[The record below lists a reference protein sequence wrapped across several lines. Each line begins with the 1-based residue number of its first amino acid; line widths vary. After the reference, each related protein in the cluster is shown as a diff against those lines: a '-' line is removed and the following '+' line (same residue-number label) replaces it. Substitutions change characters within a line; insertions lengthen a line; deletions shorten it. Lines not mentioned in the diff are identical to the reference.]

1 MTKLTGVD
9 AIMSPVN
16 LASDENTGLE
26 SVNAPIAM
34 AVLQAGAGAQ
44 VNGTQVM
51 QMLKQHEKAKLV
63 RVRNKYLMN
72 IPLRRMA
79 RYRDNIRKE
88 FVQDKNSKLRVLTNK
103 Q

>member
-1 MTKLTGVD
+1 
-9 AIMSPVN
+9 
-16 LASDENTGLE
+16 
-26 SVNAPIAM
+26 
-34 AVLQAGAGAQ
+34 
-44 VNGTQVM
+44 
-51 QMLKQHEKAKLV
+51 
-63 RVRNKYLMN
+63 MN